1 MRDLEEYRY
10 LVTQGFTPE
19 AAAREV
25 IRQGLPIIDA
35 IWVVTQL
42 FGLRLYQAKDIGAD
56 AWMDVHGTPVDQGL
70 EDD

>member
-10 LVTQGFTPE
+10 LVTRGFTPE

-25 IRQGLPIIDA
+25 MQQGLRFIDA

-42 FGLRLYQAKDIGAD
+42 FGLRLYEAKDMGARV
-56 AWMDVHGTPVDQGL
+56 WKEVHGSLPQDGL
-70 EDD
+70 EHD